1 MIRTDTY
8 KYIWKS
14 NHQHELYD
22 LTRDPNEAVN
32 LVTIEPEVAR
42 SMIERLEAWE
52 RSQEGKRIETRQAEY
67 DEATLQRLRGL
78 GYVA

>member
-1 MIRTDTY
+1 
-8 KYIWKS
+8 
-14 NHQHELYD
+14 
-22 LTRDPNEAVN
+22 VN

-52 RSQEGKRIETRQAEY
+52 RSLEGKRIETRQAEY

>member
-1 MIRTDTY
+1 MIRTDQY

-14 NHQHELYD
+14 NHEHELYD
-22 LTRDPNEAVN
+22 LRRDPSETSN
-32 LVTIEPEVAR
+32 LVAVEPEVAR
-42 SMIERLEAWE
+42 LMIDRLEAWE
-52 RSQEGKRIETRQAEY
+52 RSLEDKRIETRQAEY